1 MRYTEVTM
9 KKNSFAKGDENMQTI
24 SLNLTT
30 DTIISKNRA
39 MNWQESHRR
48 VH

>member
-24 SLNLTT
+24 SLNLTI